1 MYIFEYNK
9 RRNQMDISEKIN
21 EVIDQKIQNGE
32 IKKLIS
38 ESIEAGI
45 ESGIKEVLETYSSMA
60 REDTI
65 KILKDKIASDV
76 FKDLY

>member
-21 EVIDQKIQNGE
+21 EVIDQKSQNGE

>member
-45 ESGIKEVLETYSSMA
+45 ESGIKEVLKTYSSMA

>member
-1 MYIFEYNK
+1 M
-9 RRNQMDISEKIN
+9 
-21 EVIDQKIQNGE
+21 
-32 IKKLIS
+32 IS

>member
-1 MYIFEYNK
+1 
-9 RRNQMDISEKIN
+9 MDISEKIN

-60 REDTI
+60 R
-65 KILKDKIASDV
+65 
-76 FKDLY
+76 

>member
-76 FKDLY
+76 FEDLY

>member
-1 MYIFEYNK
+1 
-9 RRNQMDISEKIN
+9 MDISEKIN

>member
-1 MYIFEYNK
+1 
-9 RRNQMDISEKIN
+9 MDISEKIN

-45 ESGIKEVLETYSSMA
+45 ESGIKEVLATYSSMA

>member
-1 MYIFEYNK
+1 
-9 RRNQMDISEKIN
+9 MDISEKIN
-21 EVIDQKIQNGE
+21 EVIDQKIQNGK

>member
-21 EVIDQKIQNGE
+21 EVIDQKIQNGK

>member
-45 ESGIKEVLETYSSMA
+45 ESGIKE
-60 REDTI
+60 DTI

>member
-1 MYIFEYNK
+1 
-9 RRNQMDISEKIN
+9 MDISEKIN

-38 ESIEAGI
+38 ESIETGI